1 MISRDLTEYKVSL
14 IRDNIERMG
23 CKNID
28 ASVHDAL
35 VFDEEL
41 RGKADVV
48 LADLPCSGLGIIGKK
63 RDIKYRITKEGLK
76 ELQELQK
83 KILNV
88 IWQYVKP
95 EGVLIYSTCTIN
107 PGENQE
113 MTEWFT
119 QNYPFEPESLSSY
132 LPDQL
137 KKEGE
142 KGMLQL
148 LPGIHETDGFFL
160 AKLRRLR

>member
-1 MISRDLTEYKVSL
+1 
-14 IRDNIERMG
+14 
-23 CKNID
+23 
-28 ASVHDAL
+28 
-35 VFDEEL
+35 
-41 RGKADVV
+41 
-48 LADLPCSGLGIIGKK
+48 
-63 RDIKYRITKEGLK
+63 
-76 ELQELQK
+76 
-83 KILNV
+83 
-88 IWQYVKP
+88 
-95 EGVLIYSTCTIN
+95 
-107 PGENQE
+107 